1 MGEEQGS
8 TNHGGLGNI
17 QEGAEGR
24 MEVLARLRW
33 KMGKVKE
40 EAEDG
45 RVLACNGM
53 GTPGLS
59 KSP

>member
-1 MGEEQGS
+1 
-8 TNHGGLGNI
+8 
-17 QEGAEGR
+17 

>member
-1 MGEEQGS
+1 
-8 TNHGGLGNI
+8 
-17 QEGAEGR
+17 
-24 MEVLARLRW
+24 MEVLSRLRW

-40 EAEDG
+40 ETEGG

-53 GTPGLS
+53 DTLGLS